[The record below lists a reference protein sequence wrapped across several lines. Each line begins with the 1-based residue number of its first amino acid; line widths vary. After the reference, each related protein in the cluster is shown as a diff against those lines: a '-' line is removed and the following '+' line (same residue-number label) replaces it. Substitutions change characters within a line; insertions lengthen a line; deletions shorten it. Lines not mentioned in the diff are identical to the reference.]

1 MFLKCF
7 IQNVIKTFYQNV
19 FLTGIQFNN
28 GLKCDGNVQSYH
40 YKYKEKFY
48 YNILKCCKNI
58 EITFSVIFSYSMQSI
73 AALFLQHC

>member
-1 MFLKCF
+1 MATGTLLVLLFLAFLGDIVKIFFKRSGNMFLKCF

-40 YKYKEKFY
+40 YKYNEKF
-48 YNILKCCKNI
+48 L
-58 EITFSVIFSYSMQSI
+58 
-73 AALFLQHC
+73 L